1 MGEMYPFDRTCLAYA
16 VSEPGEWTNKL
27 IFEDLGG
34 YPAGRL
40 DRVIHAVARLRKSGH
55 VEAVAGLRL
64 MPNSG
69 AVGLFRDNEREVYLA
84 IRDFEPVK
92 HADLAVLLRM
102 NRKEVGRIARKLARV
117 GLVSPS
123 GRIWPTTLGVAALSP
138 LRPL

>member
-1 MGEMYPFDRTCLAYA
+1 MFPFDKTCLAYA
-16 VSEPGEWTNKL
+16 VSEPGLWTNKL

-34 YPAGRL
+34 YTSGRL

-64 MPNSG
+64 MPSSG
-69 AVGLFRDNEREVYLA
+69 ATGLFRDNEREVYLA
-84 IRDFEPVK
+84 IRDFEPIK

-102 NRKEVGRIARKLARV
+102 NHKDVGRIARKLSRI

-123 GRIWPTTLGVAALSP
+123 GRIWPTSMGIAALN
-138 LRPL
+138 R

>member
-1 MGEMYPFDRTCLAYA
+1 MYPFDRTCLAYA

-34 YPAGRL
+34 YTAGRI

-55 VEAVAGLRL
+55 VETIAGLRL
-64 MPNSG
+64 MPNSS
-69 AVGLFRDNEREVYLA
+69 AVGLFFDNEREVYLA

-92 HADLAVLLRM
+92 HGELAILLRM
-102 NRKEVGRIARKLARV
+102 NRKEVGRIARKLSRV

-123 GRIWPTTLGVAALSP
+123 GRIWPTTKGVAALSP

>member
-1 MGEMYPFDRTCLAYA
+1 MYPFDRTCLAYA

-34 YPAGRL
+34 YSTGRL

-55 VEAVAGLRL
+55 VETIAGLRL

-92 HADLAVLLRM
+92 HAELAMLLRM
-102 NRKEVGRIARKLARV
+102 SRKEVGRIARKLSRV

-123 GRIWPTTLGVAALSP
+123 GRIWPTTKGVAALSP

>member
-1 MGEMYPFDRTCLAYA
+1 VFPFDRTCLSYA

-27 IFEDLGG
+27 IFKDLGG

-64 MPNSG
+64 MPTG
-69 AVGLFRDNEREVYLA
+69 TAAGLFFDNERAMYLA
-84 IRDFEPVK
+84 IRDFEPIK
-92 HADLAVLLRM
+92 HAELASLMRM
-102 NRKEVGRIARKLARV
+102 NKKDVGRIARKLARI

-123 GRIWPTTLGVAALSP
+123 GRIWPTSKGVAALS
-138 LRPL
+138 L